1 MDKKSKY
8 NIVAIIGA
16 TAGGKTSVATQLAY
30 ELDGEILSAD
40 SRQIYRGMDIGT
52 GKDLVDYNVNG
63 KAIPYHLIDIA
74 DAGEKYS
81 VYLYQ
86 KDFFA
91 AYQDIVARGKFPIL
105 CGGSGLYIESV
116 LKSYKMLDVPR
127 NNELRSNLEKKSLAE
142 LAEILASYK
151 KLHNKTDTDTRER
164 AIRGIEIE
172 DYYQKNPH
180 ERTNF
185 PELNPLIIGV
195 KFDRLSRRKRITQRL
210 MQRLDEGMIDEV
222 KTLLKKGVPAETLLY
237 YGLEY
242 KYITLY
248 LTGQISYDE
257 MVPKLETAIHQFSKR
272 QMTWFRRMERQ
283 GTKIHWLDGYQSM
296 EEKMNKIKNLLS

>member
-91 AYQDIVARGKFPIL
+91 AYQNIVDRGKFPIL

-116 LKSYKMLDVPR
+116 LKSYKMLDVPK

-172 DYYQKNPH
+172 DYYQKNPQ

-185 PELNPLIIGV
+185 PKLNPLIIGV

-257 MVPKLETAIHQFSKR
+257 MVPGLETAIHQFSKR

>member
-1 MDKKSKY
+1 MEKKSKY

-40 SRQIYRGMDIGT
+40 SRQIYKGMDIGT

-91 AYQDIVARGKFPIL
+91 AYQNIVARGKFPIL

-116 LKSYKMLDVPR
+116 LKSYKMLDVPK
-127 NNELRSNLEKKSLAE
+127 NNALRSDLEEKSLAE
-142 LAEILASYK
+142 LAEILATYK

-172 DYYQKNPH
+172 DYYQKNPQ
-180 ERTNF
+180 ERVEY
-185 PELNPLIIGV
+185 PEIDPLVIGV

-210 MQRLDEGMIDEV
+210 KQRLDEGMIEEV
-222 KTLLKKGVPAETLLY
+222 KTLMNRGVPAETLLY

-257 MVPKLETAIHQFSKR
+257 MVPGLETAIHQFSKR

-283 GTKIHWLDGYQSM
+283 GTKIYWLDGYQSM
-296 EEKMNKIKNLLS
+296 EDKINKIKNLLS